1 MSTFYR
7 NFNHHWMYGDEN
19 DNFQSGYSTLDFY
32 NHLPEI
38 QTPTTKT
45 KSDMCYTKFYV
56 RIPSRVTK
64 QLSTEDLK
72 DLGNILKTQI
82 WVETEPSS

>member
-32 NHLPEI
+32 NRLPEI

-64 QLSTEDLK
+64 QLSTEDLR